1 MLSARDFYR
10 FEKLNSQG
18 KLKSSEEGMSL
29 TEKLIRSLDTLNS
42 PCSVNGI
49 SKPLTSETSNRL
61 NEKNNTRKKR
71 RRSKRKFLEKD
82 GSCATDVGSSKT
94 KDLEFSLNTADVTSE
109 SDQEFQNLHAKKQKC
124 DPKQGLSSNT
134 IAEKDCIQSPKN
146 DLLNASFRPD
156 TLSVSSK
163 QITSSLNPLKQ
174 GEQLLKE
181 ILEPV
186 ALEEFFRFV

>member
-1 MLSARDFYR
+1 
-10 FEKLNSQG
+10 
-18 KLKSSEEGMSL
+18 MSL
-29 TEKLIRSLDTLNS
+29 TEKLIRSADTLNG

-49 SKPLTSETSNRL
+49 SKPLTSETSNQL
-61 NEKNNTRKKR
+61 NEKSNRKKR
-71 RRSKRKFLEKD
+71 RRSKRKFSEKD
-82 GSCATDVGSSKT
+82 GSCATDVGCSRT
-94 KDLEFSLNTADVTSE
+94 RDLESSLNTADVTSE
-109 SDQEFQNLHAKKQKC
+109 SDQEFPNLHTKKQKC
-124 DPKQGLSSNT
+124 DAKQGLGSNT

-156 TLSVSSK
+156 TLLVSSK